1 MKPML
6 LAFAVTIVMTAAAPS
21 VLTSFGFSTEG
32 QTTTP
37 GVRLD

>member
-6 LAFAVTIVMTAAAPS
+6 LAFAVTIVMTVAAPP
-21 VLTSFGFSTEG
+21 VLSMFSFSTET